1 MTNRLTKAAAA
12 AATVLVLATFS
23 APAEAGWRWHH
34 RGYGWGIG
42 GLVAG
47 TLVGA
52 AIASSVV
59 AAPAYRCRFVEQYD
73 RFGNYLGTEK
83 VCRTW

>member
-1 MTNRLTKAAAA
+1 MTNRVTKAVAAA
-12 AATVLVLATFS
+12 VTVITLATFA

-47 TLVGA
+47 AVVGA
-52 AIASSVV
+52 AIASSVY
-59 AAPAYRCRFVEQYD
+59 AAPYNCRFVEQYD
-73 RFGNYLGTEK
+73 QWGNYLGTRR